1 VVQPK
6 GAAAQQGIAAVGMEL
21 AGSSLR
27 SLADLAGPQQ
37 NSETLD
43 GSATRRSSPPS
54 REGLL
59 SAVLPVLD
67 AVQA

>member
-1 VVQPK
+1 MVQPK

-43 GSATRRSSPPS
+43 C
-54 REGLL
+54 GLGHL
-59 SAVLPVLD
+59 AEAGADPCRVPV
-67 AVQA
+67 

>member
-37 NSETLD
+37 NSETL
-43 GSATRRSSPPS
+43 GSHLSRGAVCPTSTRQR
-54 REGLL
+54 RM
-59 SAVLPVLD
+59 LPRRRRM
-67 AVQA
+67 

>member
-37 NSETLD
+37 NSETLER
-43 GSATRRSSPPS
+43 GFRR
-54 REGLL
+54 GL
-59 SAVLPVLD
+59 D
-67 AVQA
+67 EE